1 MVVVVVVRFGAGV
14 RAVIVAE
21 RVPGGRMFEREVLGL
36 DVMVC
41 SPEDEGSLD
50 FFLSVGTGVLSL
62 VLEAGLGRVDEASD
76 MGGDGGSL
84 GMVSLLT
91 GGKETS
97 EGGVEMSGE
106 LAVDLGEFSNVGDS
120 GIEMSVDMAER
131 WRFSDFLILS
141 CIISASTLRS
151 DSSSRNLCASIRI
164 LSLSCSPILISS
176 SIITDLSMAT
186 LYLDSRSSSDE
197 VVLRACL
204 SKSSLATS
212 ISRNFSCIVRFV
224 SRRVVISF
232 SSAFCAELD
241 SAFAFLHFS

>member
-1 MVVVVVVRFGAGV
+1 MTVT
-14 RAVIVAE
+14 E
-21 RVPGGRMFEREVLGL
+21 RIPGGGMFGMEVFGLG
-36 DVMVC
+36 VMVR
-41 SPEDEGSLD
+41 SIEGSLD
-50 FFLSVGTGVLSL
+50 FFLSVGAGVLS
-62 VLEAGLGRVDEASD
+62 LEAGLGRVDEASD

-84 GMVSLLT
+84 GRASLLA

-97 EGGVEMSGE
+97 SGGVEMSGE

-120 GIEMSVDMAER
+120 GIDISVDIVDK
-131 WRFSDFLILS
+131 WRSSDFLILS

-151 DSSSRNLCASIRI
+151 DSSSRSLCASIRN
-164 LSLSCSPILISS
+164 LSRSCSPILISS
-176 SIITDLSMAT
+176 SIMTDLSMAT

-212 ISRNFSCIVRFV
+212 ISRSLSCSVRLE

-232 SSAFCAELD
+232 SNPFCAALA
-241 SAFAFLHFS
+241 SAFAFLHFSCRCVVSAYLSCQP